1 MHEATFEQAY
11 PIALR
16 AAQVRATAAV
26 ICGLIPATDRQDFE
40 QEGLIACWR
49 ALPKYDPGRASLR
62 TFVERVVAAR
72 LAAVVRKARRA
83 PESLPLSAA
92 SSVLASGT
100 HASIDEQADLDR
112 RLARLSN
119 ADEQLVR
126 LLMEH
131 APGDA
136 GRRIGLS
143 RSTVHTRIVR
153 LRRQFTIDGLE
164 SGRQHSN
171 GGHA

>member
-1 MHEATFEQAY
+1 MAEPTFERAY

-26 ICGLIPATDRQDFE
+26 LCGLIPASEREDFE

-72 LAAVVRKARRA
+72 LASVVRKARRA

-92 SSVLASGT
+92 SRVLATGA

-112 RLARLSN
+112 RLARLSD

-136 GRRIGLS
+136 GRLMGLS

-153 LRRQFTIDGLE
+153 LRQQLAIDGLD
-164 SGRQHSN
+164 SRRQNSN